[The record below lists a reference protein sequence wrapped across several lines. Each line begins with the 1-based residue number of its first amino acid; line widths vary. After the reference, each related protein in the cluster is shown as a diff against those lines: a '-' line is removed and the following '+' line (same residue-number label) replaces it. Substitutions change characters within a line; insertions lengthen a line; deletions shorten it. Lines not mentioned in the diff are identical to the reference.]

1 MRKQVPIKHRKITR
15 FSHDNAYVIKMTIRN
30 IHLLRREQYED
41 CTKR

>member
-1 MRKQVPIKHRKITR
+1 MRKHVLIKHRKITR
-15 FSHDNAYVIKMTIRN
+15 FFHNNAYVIKMTIRN